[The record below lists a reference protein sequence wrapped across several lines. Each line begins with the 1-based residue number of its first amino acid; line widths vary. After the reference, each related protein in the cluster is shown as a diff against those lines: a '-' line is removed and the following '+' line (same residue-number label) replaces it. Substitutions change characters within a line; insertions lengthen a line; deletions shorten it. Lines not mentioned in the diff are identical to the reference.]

1 MAVHFRGLVQ
11 ALQSNVAEFYLFCG
25 IFVHLII
32 DLPCSVVYIIEIS
45 AAQPE
50 YNRIT
55 FKILYNY
62 SNILF

>member
-1 MAVHFRGLVQ
+1 MF
-11 ALQSNVAEFYLFCG
+11 ELFCG

-32 DLPCSVVYIIEIS
+32 DLPRSVVYIIEIS

-55 FKILYNY
+55 FKILQKRYPVAVNNVTKQDT
-62 SNILF
+62 SMSE

>member
-1 MAVHFRGLVQ
+1 MF
-11 ALQSNVAEFYLFCG
+11 ELFCG